1 MDYTNFW
8 TRVNTLIK
16 QSGKTQSSLSL
27 ECGLTERRINNLS
40 AGNRSPDV
48 NEAVAIAQKLGV
60 SVEYLVTGLHDNTTN
75 LKLIKQKLKELNDL
89 CDI

>member
-27 ECGLTERRINNLS
+27 ECGFTERRINNLS

-48 NEAVAIAQKLGV
+48 NETVAIAQKLGV
-60 SVEYLVTGLHDNTTN
+60 SVEYLVTGIQDNTIN